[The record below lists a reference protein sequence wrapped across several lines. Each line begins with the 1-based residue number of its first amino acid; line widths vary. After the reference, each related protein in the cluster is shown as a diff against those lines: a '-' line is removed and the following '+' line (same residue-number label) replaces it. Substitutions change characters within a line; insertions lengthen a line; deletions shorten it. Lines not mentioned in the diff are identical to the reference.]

1 MNTEYSVLM
10 PLYKNDNPE
19 WLKLAVDSMLGQ
31 TIPPDEFVIV
41 VDGSLPDVL
50 RNIVA
55 GYEEENKGL
64 FNVHYFEQNRG
75 LGVTLADGVKLCRNE
90 LIARMDADD
99 YSVPER
105 CEKQLK
111 VFDICPDCDV
121 IGSNVDEFIGD
132 ISNVVAK
139 VRLPQTNN
147 EMKDFAKRRC
157 PVRHPTLMYKKS
169 KVLKSGN
176 YRDYRHAQDYNLMVH
191 MFLDGCKMQNI
202 QEVLVYMRV
211 SENFYERRGGWN
223 QAKLILRLKKE
234 FLDYGFY
241 SLPDFIVSG
250 MGNVAVCLLP
260 NKLRKVFYIKV
271 LRK

>member
-132 ISNVVAK
+132 ISNVVAR

-169 KVLKSGN
+169 K
-176 YRDYRHAQDYNLMVH
+176 R
-191 MFLDGCKMQNI
+191 KM
-202 QEVLVYMRV
+202 
-211 SENFYERRGGWN
+211 
-223 QAKLILRLKKE
+223 
-234 FLDYGFY
+234 
-241 SLPDFIVSG
+241 PH
-250 MGNVAVCLLP
+250 
-260 NKLRKVFYIKV
+260 
-271 LRK
+271 